1 MLGLFACRLVHTHTH
16 THHLCVLH
24 MLCLLQKVYLCVCKR
39 VCFISFYWCEGTENS
54 SLCEYITVRFR
65 KRERENESEVFL
77 LFWLLRISR
86 TRLSTSH
93 GPLLSLFLLSL
104 VCLCFNVPFFQF
116 TLYACFYLDIRA
128 LYTIVFSLV
137 QELHNTFPDSN
148 QKLLC
153 CFLPQLPQTPLPKF
167 CFCSLSLSSP
177 SFRPY
182 RFQSH
187 VCFLSNSHPI
197 RSALLLTQFLAVF
210 IAFIFIYL
218 FIYLLILITHNCLL
232 VFRDYLK
239 F

>member
-1 MLGLFACRLVHTHTH
+1 MLGLFACRLVHTHTI
-16 THHLCVLH
+16 CVFYT
-24 MLCLLQKVYLCVCKR
+24 CWVFYKR
-39 VCFISFYWCEGTENS
+39 CICMCANACFISFYWCEGTENS
-54 SLCEYITVRFR
+54 SLCEYINVSFR

-93 GPLLSLFLLSL
+93 GPFSRSFFFFLL
-104 VCLCFNVPFFQF
+104 CLICLFFNVPFFQS
-116 TLYACFYLDIRA
+116 TLYAYFHLDIRA

-137 QELHNTFPDSN
+137 QELHDTFPDSN

-167 CFCSLSLSSP
+167 CFCSLSLSFP

-187 VCFLSNSHPI
+187 VCFS
-197 RSALLLTQFLAVF
+197 V
-210 IAFIFIYL
+210 
-218 FIYLLILITHNCLL
+218 
-232 VFRDYLK
+232 
-239 F
+239 